1 MIIDKIKIL
10 KNSFWKKR

>member
-1 MIIDKIKIL
+1 MIIDKIKIF